1 MAAVY
6 NITINKNQDFNRG
19 YQIKIDGVALDITGY
34 QIAGTL
40 KETIHDSESVAFTTA
55 IASAVDGLFSVV
67 LTDETTAGMK
77 PGSWV
82 YDIVMTDT
90 AGIKTRLLE
99 GQAFVKSGVTA

>member
-6 NITINKNQDFNRG
+6 NITINKNADFNRG
-19 YQIKIDGVALDITGY
+19 FQVKIDCVPVDISGY
-34 QIAGTL
+34 EFNATL
-40 KETIHDSESVAFTTA
+40 KETIHDAESVAFTTA
-55 IASAVDGLFSVV
+55 IASAVDGLFSVI
-67 LTDETTAGMK
+67 LTDETTASMK

-99 GQAFVKSGVTA
+99 GQAYVKSGVTA